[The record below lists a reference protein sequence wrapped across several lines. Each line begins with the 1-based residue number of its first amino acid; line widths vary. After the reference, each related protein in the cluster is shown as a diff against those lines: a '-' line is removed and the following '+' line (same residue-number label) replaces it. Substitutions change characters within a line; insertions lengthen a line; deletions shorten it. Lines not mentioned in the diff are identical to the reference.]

1 MPVYMIVDLRYD
13 SLEWASAY
21 RRAVPAMVEKWG
33 GRYIAQSFPPER
45 LEGEGELPDSLTILE
60 YPSAE
65 AARGMMSSPEYAPF
79 ADARRQQTHGAIYL
93 VESRG

>member
-1 MPVYMIVDLRYD
+1 MSVYMIVDLRYE

-60 YPSAE
+60 YPSVE
-65 AARGMMSSPEYAPF
+65 AARGMMNSAEYAPF
-79 ADARRQQTHGAIYL
+79 AEARRAQTRGAIYL
-93 VESRG
+93 VEGRD